1 MLECSPRRS
10 RRALVVLWENSGSRD
25 FPVRS
30 HRGRVA
36 VESRRRVREVEV
48 RGRSRPGAAC
58 GSSPRVHLDR
68 PRCPSCICGEL
79 SARPSPLPLS
89 HCQRRP
95 AEVWVARLGPS
106 RANAAPA
113 GPGLMGRSAGS
124 GRSRPFPIRPSRFV
138 QPSPPHKNQRRR
150 GGRAPCA
157 KRSVAVIDR
166 ERVMCGAENR
176 ERKRRL
182 PLNGPAVVECL
193 RKMME
198 PACAVRREKRKQ
210 SS

>member
-1 MLECSPRRS
+1 MQLGEATATTTRCALGKFWVARFSGAITPR
-10 RRALVVLWENSGSRD
+10 LTG
-25 FPVRS
+25 
-30 HRGRVA
+30 VA

-79 SARPSPLPLS
+79 SARPSPLPLG

-124 GRSRPFPIRPSRFV
+124 GRSRPFLSRPSRFA

-157 KRSVAVIDR
+157 KRTAALALPKWEYETHR
-166 ERVMCGAENR
+166 HEAPQRRRGALLTADAGR
-176 ERKRRL
+176 ISRALWR
-182 PLNGPAVVECL
+182 GG
-193 RKMME
+193 
-198 PACAVRREKRKQ
+198 CA
-210 SS
+210 

>member
-1 MLECSPRRS
+1 M
-10 RRALVVLWENSGSRD
+10 
-25 FPVRS
+25 
-30 HRGRVA
+30 
-36 VESRRRVREVEV
+36 

-79 SARPSPLPLS
+79 SARPSPLPLG

-124 GRSRPFPIRPSRFV
+124 GRSRPFPFRPSRFV

-157 KRSVAVIDR
+157 KRTAALALPKWEHETHRHEAPQRRARSSQRTQEEFFALRAELSVKDLQHLAI
-166 ERVMCGAENR
+166 
-176 ERKRRL
+176 
-182 PLNGPAVVECL
+182 
-193 RKMME
+193 
-198 PACAVRREKRKQ
+198 
-210 SS
+210 

>member
-1 MLECSPRRS
+1 MCGSARRPRRLLGV
-10 RRALVVLWENSGSRD
+10 RWEKSGSRD

-68 PRCPSCICGEL
+68 PRCPFCICGEL
-79 SARPSPLPLS
+79 SARPSPLPLG

-95 AEVWVARLGPS
+95 AEVRMARLGPS

-124 GRSRPFPIRPSRFV
+124 GRSRPFPFRPSRFA

-157 KRSVAVIDR
+157 KRTAALALPKWEYETHR
-166 ERVMCGAENR
+166 HEAPQ
-176 ERKRRL
+176 RR
-182 PLNGPAVVECL
+182 A
-193 RKMME
+193 R
-198 PACAVRREKRKQ
+198 
-210 SS
+210 SSQRTQEEFFAL